1 MQIFSNATLEG
12 ARNCV
17 KSCGHV
23 EKGMEILILSLVD
36 DISNHVEEKAV
47 QALATVC
54 QEVGAKPQILW
65 ATGMEKGW
73 WDDPSPIILGAFSR
87 ADLVINNTL
96 AIGRPLKAVREL
108 MFSKGIPMVRNMA
121 TTVGILS
128 SDWARFPFELSDEIT
143 LRVGE
148 RLDKASQ
155 YRVVHE
161 NGTDIAGQ
169 LGKPSITQSGIS
181 QYGTKRGK
189 TRNRPFPQGA
199 FSPTT
204 SREANGVIVF
214 DRSIPWE
221 SQHLGL
227 PELRWQNQV
236 KVTIENNKIVHID
249 GGYEA
254 TQLRKFFEET
264 AAHIGPDAWNLS
276 SFHGG
281 IHPKAGV
288 QIPPEL
294 NPALWHRGKHNHPSV
309 FHFHLGGSKE
319 VEGYDY
325 PYMWHISVEIDN
337 PTVYLDG
344 EQFIQGGHLAV
355 YDDPVIHE
363 FASKFGDPD
372 ELLSVSESPTVS
384 IYGWPSRNLK
394 EVGIS

>member
-1 MQIFSNATLEG
+1 VQIFSNATLEG

-17 KSCGHV
+17 LSCGGA
-23 EKGMEILILSLVD
+23 EKGMDVLILSLVD

-47 QALATVC
+47 QALAAVC
-54 QEVGAKPQILW
+54 QEVGARPFVLW

-73 WDDPSPIILGAFSR
+73 WDDPSEIVLGAFAN

-143 LRVGE
+143 FRVGNT
-148 RLDKASQ
+148 LDQASQ
-155 YRVVHE
+155 YRVVHA
-161 NGTDIAGQ
+161 NGTDITGK
-169 LGKPSITQSGIS
+169 LGKPSMTQSGIG
-181 QYGTKRGK
+181 QYGTKRRK

-204 SREANGVIVF
+204 SREANGIIVF

-227 PELRWQNQV
+227 PELSWHHEVR
-236 KVTIENNKIVHID
+236 VTIENNQIVNID
-249 GGYEA
+249 GGFEA
-254 TQLRKFFEET
+254 SQLRKFFEET
-264 AAHIGPDAWNLS
+264 ARHIGPDAWNLS

-281 IHPKAGV
+281 INPKAGV
-288 QIPPEL
+288 KISPET

-325 PYMWHISVEIDN
+325 PYMWHISVEIDS
-337 PTVYLDG
+337 PKVYLDG
-344 EQFIQGGHLAV
+344 EIFISDGRLSVFDDLEIRELAAK
-355 YDDPVIHE
+355 Y
-363 FASKFGDPD
+363 GDPD
-372 ELLSVSESPTVS
+372 ELLNVAETPVSALRGRSSNQGNREA
-384 IYGWPSRNLK
+384 NK
-394 EVGIS
+394 